1 METGWTR
8 MLDGLETWF
17 SRLLER
23 NAAHIPPR
31 WQRWLASYYPDAAI
45 RRLFWQQTCVALGE
59 GTYANIG
66 MVVAD
71 RYRSGECLLAI
82 GDHVSIAPNVVF
94 ICESTPNNSAMMQAH
109 PYVAERLVKAE
120 KIVVEDHAWIGAH
133 ATILPG
139 VRIGRGAIVGA
150 GAVVTG
156 DVPAG
161 SIVAGVPARV
171 VRTLDLPT
179 ED

>member
-1 METGWTR
+1 MSA
-8 MLDGLETWF
+8 LENLEQWF
-17 SRLLER
+17 GERLRR
-23 NAAHIPPR
+23 NAEAIPPR

-45 RRLFWQQTCVALGE
+45 RRLFWQLTSVEMGE
-59 GTYANIG
+59 GSYANIG
-66 MVVAD
+66 MIVAD
-71 RYRSGECLLAI
+71 RYRSGECLLTI
-82 GDHVSIAPNVVF
+82 GDYVSIAPNVVF
-94 ICESTPNNSAMMQAH
+94 VCESTPNNSALMQAQ
-109 PYVAERLVKAE
+109 PYVAERLIKAE

-150 GAVVTG
+150 GAVVSR
-156 DVPAG
+156 DVPPG

-171 VRTLDLPT
+171 VRELDVP